1 MMRHI
6 LLPVFLILL
15 LIVNVIAAEKVPDA
29 FARLGDELE
38 ANRQTFRALA
48 PDAAFSATH
57 DFFADFE
64 RDLDA
69 AFKTGRRLDAVSER
83 PDAKEATVLKK
94 EYLAKLRELQKRQV
108 QLNRRYVEALD
119 VAMAQ
124 DDRRLFSL
132 LMRYPMPPLDERY
145 IRERVK
151 EYYGPKA
158 DEWALEPADSL
169 LAKMEFEA
177 NSRTAYSEEMQAY
190 RTRVEVALSTDS
202 GPAKVIKRFKNLTL
216 YARPA
221 EGGYA
226 IYASNA
232 NPYSVT
238 TTLRFVKLKN
248 FRLEGASSVTL
259 ELERGGEAL
268 ATRLIPKTGGKQA
281 TFGLELA
288 VVMGWASAHHDT
300 AFRYR
305 VPFAKGSRAVVSQ
318 GFNGEATHK
327 GASRYAIDFPVKVGT
342 PIYAARGG
350 TVAATAS
357 HYTAGAFDSRLASK
371 ANHVLI
377 EHDDHT
383 FAQYAHLKVD
393 GVAVRTGER
402 VAKGTLIGY
411 SGNTGYSSGPH
422 LHFEVMRL
430 DATTRNRFVSIPI
443 KLQTEGKIVSNPQK
457 GDVYAVVP

>member
-6 LLPVFLILL
+6 PLPVFLVLL
-15 LIVNVIAAEKVPDA
+15 FFASVIAAEKVPDA
-29 FARLGDELE
+29 FSRLGGELD

-48 PDAAFSATH
+48 ADSAFSATR
-57 DFFADFE
+57 DFYAAFE

-69 AFKTGRRLDAVSER
+69 AFEKGRRLDAVSEH
-83 PDAKEATVLKK
+83 PDAKEAAALKK
-94 EYLAKLRELQKRQV
+94 EYLAKLRELQKRQIE
-108 QLNRRYVEALD
+108 LNRRYAEALD
-119 VAMAQ
+119 TAIEQ

-132 LMRYPMPPLDERY
+132 LMHHPMPPLNARY

-151 EYYGPKA
+151 EYYAPKA

-190 RTRVEVALSTDS
+190 RTRVEVALSAES

-248 FRLEGASSVTL
+248 FRVEGASSVTL

-268 ATRLIPKTGGKQA
+268 ATRLIPKSGGKA

-288 VVMGWASAHHDT
+288 VVMGWASARPD
-300 AFRYR
+300 ASFRYR
-305 VPFAKGSRAVVSQ
+305 VPFAKGSRVVVSQ

-327 GASRYAIDFPVKVGT
+327 GASRYAIDFPAKVGT
-342 PIYAARGG
+342 PVYAARGG

-357 HYTAGAFDSRLASK
+357 HYTAGAFDSSLASK

-443 KLQTEGKIVSNPQK
+443 KLQTEDKIVSNPQR
-457 GDVYAVVP
+457 GDVYAVAP